1 MKYDIVVIG
10 AGHNGL
16 AAAIQ
21 LAKQGKQVLVLEKE
35 PRPGGAAKSG
45 EVAAPG
51 FIHDLFSMNI
61 SLFLKS
67 RFYKENQHELAANGF
82 KPVYSSH
89 PYASVFPDGKALT
102 IDTDPE
108 MTHQS
113 LSSYSTADADAW
125 KEFDALYDQVA
136 PYLYKLMQRELPSLR
151 AGLIVFRALLDLK
164 IKTALKVS
172 SQLAKS
178 PRQFVDS
185 WFENDKV
192 KSLVV
197 PWGYQMDYAPDISGG
212 AAFPLIEAIGHYR
225 EGIPFALGGIQ
236 TMIQAMVTMLEARGG
251 ELQTNTWVNEVHVE
265 DGEAQGVFLNDG
277 TYIEAGDVIATA
289 TPTQIADHLIDAKY
303 LPASFE
309 SKAQNYQ
316 YGPKTMMIHLAL
328 NEPLRW
334 TAGED
339 IAQSAYVHVA
349 PYVEDVA
356 RTHTQALNDVL
367 PDSPLLIVGQPSA
380 VDVSRAPE
388 GKAAV
393 WIMVRSLPAHPKY
406 DALNEI
412 EPGPW
417 SSIKEQYADRVIDKL
432 AEYAPDMKNTIEG
445 RHVFSPEDLPKEDPN
460 LVEGDHMAGSHQLFQ
475 HFLFRPIVGYSRY
488 QTPIRHFYMI
498 GASTW
503 PGGGL
508 NAGSGYL
515 LAEKLKS
522 RSFFKFSPL

>member
-16 AAAIQ
+16 TAAIQ
-21 LAKQGKQVLVLEKE
+21 LAKQGKKVLVLEKE
-35 PRPGGAAKSG
+35 TRPGGAAKSG

-67 RFYKENQHELAANGF
+67 RFYSENQRELEANGF
-82 KPVYSSH
+82 SPVYGPH
-89 PYASVFPDGKALT
+89 PYASVFPDGHGLAINK
-102 IDTDPE
+102 DPAK
-108 MTHQS
+108 THRNIA
-113 LSSYSTADADAW
+113 SYSAADAETW
-125 KEFDALYDQVA
+125 KDFDALYDRVS
-136 PYLYKLMQRELPSLR
+136 PYLYKLMHRELPSLR

-164 IKTALKVS
+164 IKSALEVS

-197 PWGYQMDYAPDISGG
+197 PWGYQLDYAPDVSGG
-212 AAFPLIEAIGHYR
+212 AAFPLMEAIGHYR
-225 EGIPFALGGIQ
+225 EGVPFARGGIQ

-251 ELQTNTWVNEVHVE
+251 ELQTGTWVKEVYVK
-265 DGEAQGVFLNDG
+265 DGEAKGVILDDG

-289 TPTQIADHLIDAKY
+289 TPTQIVDHLVDTAH
-303 LPASFE
+303 LPASFVT
-309 SKAQNYQ
+309 KANNYQ
-316 YGPKTMMIHLAL
+316 YGPKTMVIHLAL
-328 NEPLRW
+328 DEPLQW
-334 TAGED
+334 TAGEE
-339 IAQSAYVHVA
+339 IGQSAYVHIA
-349 PYVEDVA
+349 PYVKDLA
-356 RTHTQALNDVL
+356 RTHTQALNETL
-367 PDSPLLIVGQPSA
+367 PDSPLLIVGQASA
-380 VDVSRAPE
+380 VDPSRAPE

-417 SSIKEQYADRVIDKL
+417 SSIKEQYADRIIDKL
-432 AEYAPDMKNTIEG
+432 EEYAPGVKDTIAG
-445 RHVFSPEDLPKEDPN
+445 RHVFSPEDLPQEDPN

-475 HFLFRPIVGYSRY
+475 HFLFRPFVGHSRY
-488 QTPIRHFYMI
+488 QTPISHFYMI

-522 RSFFKFSPL
+522 KSFFKFSPL